1 MPQLVLK
8 STGKGAVLQV
18 IRGGQGREADGAAV
32 WISARLTVTVFVQE
46 CCGTPRALSTH
57 VSICVLKTYPE

>member
-8 STGKGAVLQV
+8 STSKGAVLQV

-32 WISARLTVTVFVQE
+32 WISARLTVTVFVLE
-46 CCGTPRALSTH
+46 CCGTPRALYSRVH
-57 VSICVLKTYPE
+57 LCPRNIS